1 MKPSFCVLL
10 TRAIREL
17 GSNHLTCYLI
27 TFGTGARRPV
37 DFVLAGLEEVTMEDA
52 KLFWTA
58 FWGVLEVGGGMAGML
73 AFVIFL
79 YELTKR

>member
-1 MKPSFCVLL
+1 M
-10 TRAIREL
+10 
-17 GSNHLTCYLI
+17 
-27 TFGTGARRPV
+27 
-37 DFVLAGLEEVTMEDA
+37 DDA

-58 FWGVLEVGGGMAGML
+58 FWGVLEVAGGLVGML